1 MSIMHTDNWN
11 GQRIGIDMLSEED
24 KQKIKD
30 FMTGKSSINPDT
42 WISKENMKEG
52 LEYADLVANQRVL
65 RTINEIC
72 KVNRWNKKGK
82 GS

>member
-1 MSIMHTDNWN
+1 MSIMYTDNWN
-11 GQRIGIDMLSEED
+11 GQRTGTDMLSEED

-30 FMTGKSSINPDT
+30 FITGKSSINPDT

-65 RTINEIC
+65 RAINEIC
-72 KVNRWNKKGK
+72 NKKIVI
-82 GS
+82 